1 MKKIQREETVVVR
14 KDIYVSVDGREFT
27 NEADCKAWESS
38 YKCTLEA
45 SWKLIKKEEVNP
57 CSLGLYGASEDHE
70 CYVIKP
76 KDLNEIVLINAY
88 IKSTTDSGEELTIEH
103 IGQLVALNFGWD
115 HDYCYACS
123 LADRFNEITKYT
135 STIADKFDETENA

>member
-27 NEADCKAWESS
+27 NEADCKAWEKS
-38 YKCTLEA
+38 YKGTLEA

-76 KDLNEIVLINAY
+76 KNFAEITFINAY
-88 IKSTTDSGEELTIEH
+88 IQGTTYGGAELTIEH
-103 IGQLVALNFGWD
+103 IDQLVALDFGWD
-115 HDYCYACS
+115 HEYCGVCII
-123 LADRFNEITKYT
+123 ADRFNEITKYA
-135 STIADKFDETENA
+135 SAIADKFDKTENE